1 MFSLWI
7 FGCWHCFGHLW
18 SKLLKVESD
27 RDEWIGW
34 RMSKMKPLVPCSSW
48 LTFNNSLGDANPGY
62 PNMNFYVRTQEFCQL
77 VLARLEVFFCLA
89 GLPGNLARRVCSNF
103 YSSRSRANFQANRQS
118 SDKKMRQTKV
128 ESDGGFN
135 NEGNVIFFQGMISQV
150 DRNVVFC
157 DWFVTTI

>member
-1 MFSLWI
+1 MNGLD
-7 FGCWHCFGHLW
+7 G
-18 SKLLKVESD
+18 
-27 RDEWIGW
+27 

-62 PNMNFYVRTQEFCQL
+62 PNMNFFVRTQEFCQL